1 MKTPT
6 GYYPPITASCDPVT
20 EKRPVVQAE
29 RNTGDVT
36 VGEEVAEI
44 AKADSETIRER
55 YRQLFGVSPGE
66 LGTSLLRARVAY
78 AIQEARTGLHLTV
91 SETAALEH
99 IAKSDPIINPGIRTV
114 AKAKTYRAG
123 KTWTRVYR
131 GVRHAIR
138 ADGRGRFIYDGDGET
153 YASPTAFARRI
164 TGTHISG
171 RAFFGIND

>member
-1 MKTPT
+1 MRID
-6 GYYPPITASCDPVT
+6 GCYSQSITASCPPVT
-20 EKRPVVQAE
+20 GEGPMPKAE
-29 RNTGDVT
+29 RKADEVT
-36 VGEEVAEI
+36 VAEEVAEI
-44 AKADSETIRER
+44 AAMPPETIRER

-66 LGTSLLRARVAY
+66 LGTSFLRRRVAC
-78 AIQEARTGLHLTV
+78 AVQEARSGLHLTP
-91 SETAALEH
+91 SEKAALER
-99 IAKSDPIINPGIRTV
+99 IAKFDPLINPGLRPV

-138 ADGRGRFIYDGDGET
+138 ADGHGRFIYEGDGET
-153 YASPTAFARRI
+153 YASPTAIARRI

>member
-1 MKTPT
+1 MQIPT
-6 GYYPPITASCDPVT
+6 GYCPPITASCDPAS
-20 EKRPVVQAE
+20 EKWPVVQAE

-78 AIQEARTGLHLTV
+78 AVQEARTGLHLTV

-153 YASPTAFARRI
+153 YASPTAIARRI

>member
-1 MKTPT
+1 MQIPT
-6 GYYPPITASCDPVT
+6 GYCPPITASCDPVS
-20 EKRPVVQAE
+20 EKWPVVQAE

-44 AKADSETIRER
+44 AKASPETIRER

-78 AIQEARTGLHLTV
+78 AVQEARTGLHLTA
-91 SETAALEH
+91 SETAALVY
-99 IAKSDPIINPGIRTV
+99 IAKSDPIINPSIRPV

-131 GVRHAIR
+131 
-138 ADGRGRFIYDGDGET
+138 
-153 YASPTAFARRI
+153 SK
-164 TGTHISG
+164 
-171 RAFFGIND
+171 

>member
-1 MKTPT
+1 MACGAGGKEYRRRDSRRRGGGNRQGKP
-6 GYYPPITASCDPVT
+6 GDHPGEIPS
-20 EKRPVVQAE
+20 VV
-29 RNTGDVT
+29 R
-36 VGEEVAEI
+36 
-44 AKADSETIRER
+44 R
-55 YRQLFGVSPGE
+55 LPGE

-78 AIQEARTGLHLTV
+78 AVQEARTGLHLTA
-91 SETAALEH
+91 SETAALVY
-99 IAKSDPIINPGIRTV
+99 IAKSDPIINPGIRPV

-153 YASPTAFARRI
+153 YASPTAIARRI